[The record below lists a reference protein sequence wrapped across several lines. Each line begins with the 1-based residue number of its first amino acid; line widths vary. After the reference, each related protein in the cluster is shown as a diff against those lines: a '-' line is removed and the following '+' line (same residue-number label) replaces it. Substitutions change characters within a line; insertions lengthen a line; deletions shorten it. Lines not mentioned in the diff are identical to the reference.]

1 MNKLP
6 DTLQTYLIKGINPD
20 KPRFEK
26 VLATKQ
32 NTPIGASF
40 MTSIVISIITELPW
54 VNTAASMSEVL
65 RTLAK
70 TIPIISAKKMIG
82 NMSPLA
88 KDSIGFFGMMFRIV
102 SANLTLSVVAVVAV
116 CAISKFVPS
125 PGFMT
130 LATVNAIIIAIA
142 VVNK

>member
-1 MNKLP
+1 
-6 DTLQTYLIKGINPD
+6 
-20 KPRFEK
+20 
-26 VLATKQ
+26 
-32 NTPIGASF
+32 

-102 SANLTLSVVAVVAV
+102 SANLTLSVVAV
-116 CAISKFVPS
+116 CAISKFIPS

-130 LATVNAIIIAIA
+130 IATVNAIISAIA